1 MKYIFLEYIIK
12 LHDKMIDST
21 GGSKGIRDIEL
32 LKSSIENSRATFGG
46 QDLYPTA
53 ESKCANI
60 CFNIIKNH
68 AFVDCNKR
76 TGIYVMLMLLEY
88 NNIKLEFT
96 QKELVDLGVNI
107 ASGKL
112 NQKDIIYW
120 IKNHK

>member
-1 MKYIFLEYIIK
+1 
-12 LHDKMIDST
+12 MIDIT

-32 LKSSIENSRATFGG
+32 LKSSIENSKSTFGG
-46 QDLYPTA
+46 KDLYSTT
-53 ESKCANI
+53 ESKCANT

-88 NNIKLEFT
+88 NNVKLEFT
-96 QKELVDLGVNI
+96 QKELADLGVDI

-112 NQKDIIYW
+112 NQKDIISW
-120 IKNHK
+120 IENHK